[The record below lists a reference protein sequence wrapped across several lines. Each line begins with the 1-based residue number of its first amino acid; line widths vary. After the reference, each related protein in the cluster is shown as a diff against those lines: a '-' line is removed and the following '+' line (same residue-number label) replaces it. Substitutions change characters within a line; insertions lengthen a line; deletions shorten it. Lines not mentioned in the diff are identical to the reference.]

1 MMANVLAWCSSC
13 LIRDTRSVKFPRK
26 HIHTAL
32 HHSLF
37 PAPKLS
43 EINAVAHPEESSLIL
58 HIFMIDIGDKNDKL
72 IADAVFG
79 GESHRSRHREPH
91 RPCQK
96 EIKESVSDSD
106 ACFGNDAKHM
116 CISDCM
122 YLVSNLSLRVIKSE
136 RRYPNAIH
144 CQVHGTH
151 RQVRGTLL
159 LRRSQS
165 EGKKQLEISPDNV
178 ITAMK
183 RCDNLFFTSTYPVW
197 KEESPSP
204 PDSRS

>member
-1 MMANVLAWCSSC
+1 M
-13 LIRDTRSVKFPRK
+13 KFPKK
-26 HIHTAL
+26 HTHTAL

-37 PAPKLS
+37 PSPKLS
-43 EINAVAHPEESSLIL
+43 EINAVAHPEES
-58 HIFMIDIGDKNDKL
+58 IGDKNDKP

-79 GESHRSRHREPH
+79 GESHRSRHRELH

-96 EIKESVSDSD
+96 EDKESVIDSD
-106 ACFGNDAKHM
+106 AYSGNDAKHM
-116 CISDCM
+116 CISDCIH
-122 YLVSNLSLRVIKSE
+122 LVSNLSLRVIKSE
-136 RRYPNAIH
+136 RRHPNAIH

>member
-1 MMANVLAWCSSC
+1 
-13 LIRDTRSVKFPRK
+13 
-26 HIHTAL
+26 
-32 HHSLF
+32 
-37 PAPKLS
+37 
-43 EINAVAHPEESSLIL
+43 
-58 HIFMIDIGDKNDKL
+58 MIGIGDKNDKP

-178 ITAMK
+178 IAAMK